1 MSNAIAAGQVLVS
14 MASGLKRV
22 IHPISGSLGYLSAV
36 LSLCM
41 AAVIILDVVL
51 RLGFNRPMA
60 GILEYE
66 TFLLIVITFLSL
78 AQAMIRRRHVAIDL
92 ITCRFSPKARLF
104 SGAVFSIFGTFLF
117 FLISWRLVVRAIDAF
132 GNGSAAGVTQIPFYP
147 FYFIAALGCALITF
161 VLLEDL
167 LNYLGEILKNG
178 NHPCL
183 RLALIFVVSAA
194 VLIFPPLMKLAGAI
208 QLGSMTT
215 GLLFLLLM
223 LVMMML
229 GFPIAFS
236 MGLTGILGLWYLT
249 GFKISMGALGIS
261 VYDSVSEYYLCVV
274 PFFILMGLL
283 CLKAGVSR
291 SLYKASHAWFG
302 QMPGGLA
309 VGTVLG
315 CGGFA
320 AICGDS
326 MATAATMS
334 SVSLPEMKKY
344 HYDDALATG
353 SVAAGG
359 TLGILIPPSIGFIA
373 YGIITEQSVGQL
385 FMAGMIPGLLLMVLF
400 AVTVYIRCKMNPALG
415 PAAAASTLSEKMAS
429 LKDVWQVF
437 LLFCVVIGGI
447 YSGLVTPT
455 EAGGVGAIGAL
466 IIAAF
471 SKEFSWKE
479 LLEALIG
486 SIEMSTMILT
496 ILIGVTILG
505 NFVTL
510 TQIPMELAA
519 FLEGLDVS
527 RYVLF
532 VLILVL
538 YLFLGMVMNIIP
550 MIMLTLPILFPTI
563 MALGFDPIW
572 FGVIMVI
579 MMEMGQITPPVG
591 INVFVIHGVA
601 DKVPMSTIFRGVLP
615 FLLVQVLVIVILTL
629 FPAIALYLPN
639 AMDVLAPIG
648 N

>member
-1 MSNAIAAGQVLVS
+1 MSSAIRAGDVL
-14 MASGLKRV
+14 ASIAFGLKRFV
-22 IHPISGSLGYLSAV
+22 HPISKYLGYLSAV
-36 LSLCM
+36 LSLSM
-41 AAVIILDVVL
+41 AAVIFLDLIL
-51 RLGFNRPMA
+51 RLGFRLPMT

-66 TFLLIVITFLSL
+66 TFLLVTITFLSL
-78 AQAMIRRRHVAIDL
+78 AQTMIKRRHVSIDL
-92 ITCRFSPKARLF
+92 LTCRFSVRTRDF
-104 SGAVFSIFGTFLF
+104 FGAVFSFFGLFLF
-117 FLISWRLVVRAIDAF
+117 FLISRQIAIRGMDAF
-132 GNGSAAGVTQIPFYP
+132 KSGSSEAVTQIPHYP
-147 FYFIAALGCALITF
+147 FYYIGALGCALIAL

-167 LNYLGEILKNG
+167 LNCLSAILKRQEK
-178 NHPCL
+178 PW
-183 RLALIFVVSAA
+183 RLLLAICAVSVGVLAFPALLNI
-194 VLIFPPLMKLAGAI
+194 GAI
-208 QLGSMTT
+208 KLGNMSA
-215 GLLFLLLM
+215 GIIFISLM
-223 LVMMML
+223 LAMMML

-236 MGLTGILGLWYLT
+236 MGLVGILGLWYLT
-249 GFKISMGALGIS
+249 GFKISMGAVGIS
-261 VYDSVSEYYLCVV
+261 GYDAVAEYYLCVV

-283 CLKAGVSR
+283 CLKAGISR
-291 SLYKASHAWFG
+291 SLYKASHTWFG

-309 VGTVLG
+309 VGTIFG

-344 HYDDALATG
+344 HYDDSLATG

-385 FMAGMIPGLLLMVLF
+385 FMAGIIPGLLLMFLF
-400 AVTVYIRCKMNPALG
+400 AATVYLRCKMNPTLG
-415 PAAAASTLSEKMAS
+415 PAASKSTLMEKILS
-429 LKDVWQVF
+429 LKDIWQVS
-437 LLFCVVIGGI
+437 LLFFVVIGGI

-466 IIAAF
+466 IIAAM
-471 SKEFSWKE
+471 SKEFSWKG
-479 LLEALIG
+479 LSEALIEG
-486 SIEMSTMILT
+486 IEMSAMILT

-510 TQIPMELAA
+510 TQIPMELAG
-519 FLEGLDVS
+519 FLGGLQVS

-538 YLFLGMVMNIIP
+538 YLFLGMAMNIIP

-563 MALGFDPIW
+563 LSLGFDPIW

-601 DKVPMSTIFRGVLP
+601 DNVSMATIFRGILP
-615 FLLVQVLVIVILTL
+615 FLFVMALVIIILTI
-629 FPAIALYLPN
+629 FPDIALYLPN
-639 AMDVLAPIG
+639 AMKVLAPIG

>member
-1 MSNAIAAGQVLVS
+1 MSSAIRVGDILES
-14 MASGLKRV
+14 IASGLKRFT
-22 IHPISGSLGYLSAV
+22 HPVSKYLGYLSAI

-41 AAVIILDVVL
+41 AAVIILDLILLLV
-51 RLGFNRPMA
+51 FHKPMI

-66 TFLLIVITFLSL
+66 TFLLVIITFLSL
-78 AQAMIRRRHVAIDL
+78 AQTMIKRRHVSIDL
-92 ITCRFSPKARLF
+92 ITYRFSQRTRLF
-104 SGAVFSIFGTFLF
+104 FGAIFSVFGMFLF
-117 FLISWRLVVRAIDAF
+117 FVISWQVVIRAVDAF
-132 GNGSAAGVTQIPFYP
+132 ARGSAAAVTGIPLYP
-147 FYFIAALGCALITF
+147 FYFIAALGCALITL
-161 VLLEDL
+161 VLLENL
-167 LNYLGEILKNG
+167 LNCLSGILKN
-178 NHPCL
+178 HKKSWL
-183 RLALIFVVSAA
+183 WLLAACAISTA
-194 VLIFPPLMKLAGAI
+194 VLISPALMNMGAI
-208 QLGSMTT
+208 ELGNMST
-215 GLLFLLLM
+215 GLFFLVLM

-236 MGLTGILGLWYLT
+236 MGLAGVLGLWYLM
-249 GFKISMGALGIS
+249 GFKVALGAVRIS
-261 VYDSVSEYYLCVV
+261 AYDAVSEYYLCVV

-283 CLKAGVSR
+283 CLKAGISR
-291 SLYKASHAWFG
+291 SLYKASHTWFG

-344 HYDDALATG
+344 HYDDSLATG

-385 FMAGMIPGLLLMVLF
+385 FMAGMIPGLLLMFLF
-400 AVTVYIRCKMNPALG
+400 AVTVYIRCKRNPALG
-415 PAAAASTLSEKMAS
+415 PVAEKSTLSEKIIS
-429 LKDVWQVF
+429 LKDVWKVF
-437 LLFCVVIGGI
+437 ILFCVVIGGI

-466 IIAAF
+466 VIAAM
-471 SKEFSWKE
+471 SKEFSWKA
-479 LLEALIG
+479 LFEALIEG
-486 SIEMSTMILT
+486 IQMSAMIFT
-496 ILIGVTILG
+496 ILIGVGILG

-510 TQIPMELAA
+510 TQIPMELAG
-519 FLEGLDVS
+519 FLESLDVS

-601 DKVPMSTIFRGVLP
+601 ENVRMATIFRGILP
-615 FLLVQVLVIVILTL
+615 FMLVMVLVIIILTI
-629 FPAIALYLPN
+629 FPQIALFLPN
-639 AMDVLAPIG
+639 AMDVLPSIG

>member
-1 MSNAIAAGQVLVS
+1 MSTAIDGDNFLEV
-14 MASGLKRV
+14 MASAMARI
-22 IHPISGSLGYLSAV
+22 IHPISRYLGYLSAV

-41 AAVIILDVVL
+41 AAVIIVDLVL
-51 RLGFNRPMA
+51 RLVFNRPMA

-66 TFLLIVITFLSL
+66 TFLLVVVTFLSL
-78 AQAMIRRRHVAIDL
+78 AQTMIKRRHVAID
-92 ITCRFSPKARLF
+92 IVTSRFSKETKSFLE
-104 SGAVFSIFGTFLF
+104 AVFAILGTFLF
-117 FLISWRLVVRAIDAF
+117 SLISWQLTVRALDAF
-132 GNGSAAGVTQIPFYP
+132 YSDSAAGVTLIPLYP
-147 FYFIAALGCALITF
+147 FYGIAAFGCGLITL

-167 LNYLGEILKNG
+167 MRGLGRIFKHQNRPWLWLGIILIVSISV
-178 NHPCL
+178 
-183 RLALIFVVSAA
+183 LA
-194 VLIFPPLMKLAGAI
+194 FPALMKMGGVK
-208 QLGSMTT
+208 LGSMTA
-215 GLLFLLLM
+215 GLLFLGLM
-223 LVMMML
+223 LVMMLL

-236 MGLTGILGLWYLT
+236 MGLLGILGLWYLT
-249 GFKISMGALGIS
+249 GFKISMGALGIA

-283 CLKAGVSR
+283 CLKAGISR
-291 SLYKASHAWFG
+291 SLYRASHAWFG

-344 HYDDALATG
+344 QYDDSLATG

-385 FMAGMIPGLLLMVLF
+385 FMAGMIPGILLMILF
-400 AVTVYIRCKMNPALG
+400 AVTIYIRCRKNPRLG
-415 PAAAASTLSEKMAS
+415 PAAAASTMAQKIAS

-455 EAGGVGAIGAL
+455 EAGGVGAVGAL
-466 IIAAF
+466 LIAF
-471 SKEFSWKE
+471 LSKEFSFKG

-486 SIEMSTMILT
+486 GIEMSTMILT

-510 TQIPMELAA
+510 TQIPMELAG
-519 FLEGLDVS
+519 FLERLDVS

-591 INVFVIHGVA
+591 INVFVIHGVSEGVSMA
-601 DKVPMSTIFRGVLP
+601 TIFKGVLP
-615 FLLVQVLVIVILTL
+615 FLLVQILVIVILTF
-629 FPAIALYLPN
+629 FPDIALYLPN

>member
-1 MSNAIAAGQVLVS
+1 MSSAIRVGDVLAS
-14 MASGLKRV
+14 MASGLKRF
-22 IHPISGSLGYLSAV
+22 IHPISKYLGYLSAV

-41 AAVIILDVVL
+41 AAVIILDLIL
-51 RLGFNRPMA
+51 RLGFNRPMS

-66 TFLLIVITFLSL
+66 TFLLVVITFLSL
-78 AQAMIRRRHVAIDL
+78 AQTMIKRRHVAIDL
-92 ITCRFSPKARLF
+92 VSSRFSPAAKSFL
-104 SGAVFSIFGTFLF
+104 GAVFSIFGAFMFSLM
-117 FLISWRLVVRAIDAF
+117 SWRLALRTIDAVE
-132 GNGSAAGVTQIPFYP
+132 NGSAASVTEIPLYP
-147 FYFIAALGCALITF
+147 FYFIAALGCALITL

-167 LNYLGEILKNG
+167 LNGLCKILKNEKS
-178 NHPCL
+178 PWL
-183 RLALIFVVSAA
+183 WFSAILVVSVA
-194 VLIFPPLMKLAGAI
+194 VLIFPVLMKLGAI
-208 QLGSMTT
+208 KLGSITT
-215 GLLFLLLM
+215 GLLFLILM

-249 GFKISMGALGIS
+249 GFKISMGALSIS

-334 SVSLPEMKKY
+334 SVSLPEMKRY

-385 FMAGMIPGLLLMVLF
+385 FMAGMIPGLLLMALF
-400 AVTVYIRCKMNPALG
+400 AVTVYIRCKRNPNLG
-415 PAAAASTLSEKMAS
+415 PAAGPSTFSEKMAS

-466 IIAAF
+466 VIA
-471 SKEFSWKE
+471 SLSREFSWKG
-479 LLEALIG
+479 LFEALIEG
-486 SIEMSTMILT
+486 IEMSTMILT

-505 NFVTL
+505 NFITL
-510 TQIPMELAA
+510 TQIPMELAG
-519 FLEGLDVS
+519 FLDGLNVS

-532 VLILVL
+532 ALILLL
-538 YLFLGMVMNIIP
+538 YLILGMVMNIIP

-563 MALGFDPIW
+563 MTLGFDPIW

-629 FPAIALYLPN
+629 FPQIALYLPN

>member
-1 MSNAIAAGQVLVS
+1 MI
-14 MASGLKRV
+14 
-22 IHPISGSLGYLSAV
+22 
-36 LSLCM
+36 
-41 AAVIILDVVL
+41 
-51 RLGFNRPMA
+51 
-60 GILEYE
+60 
-66 TFLLIVITFLSL
+66 ITFLSL
-78 AQAMIRRRHVAIDL
+78 AQTMIHRRHVAIDL
-92 ITCRFSPKARLF
+92 VTCRFSENTRLF
-104 SGAVFSIFGTFLF
+104 FEALFSVLGMFLF
-117 FLISWRLVVRAIDAF
+117 ALITWQVTIRGWDALHS
-132 GNGSAAGVTQIPFYP
+132 GSAAAVTQIPHYP
-147 FYFIAALGCALITF
+147 LYFIAALGCALITL

-167 LNYLGEILKNG
+167 LNALAQILKNR
-178 NHPCL
+178 NRSWL
-183 RLALIFVVSAA
+183 WILLICAVATA
-194 VLIFPPLMKLAGAI
+194 VLVFPGLMNLGDI
-208 QLGSMTT
+208 RLGSMAT
-215 GLLFLLLM
+215 GLVFLALM
-223 LVMMML
+223 MLMMVL

-236 MGLTGILGLWYLT
+236 MGLTGVLGLWYVA

-261 VYDSVSEYYLCVV
+261 AYDSVSEYYLCVV

-283 CLKAGVSR
+283 CLKAGISR

-309 VGTVLG
+309 VSTILG

-344 HYDDALATG
+344 HYDDSLATG

-385 FMAGMIPGLLLMVLF
+385 FMAGMIPGILLMILF
-400 AVTVYIRCKMNPALG
+400 AVTVYIRCRRNPALG
-415 PAAAASTLSEKMAS
+415 PAAAASTWSEKIAS
-429 LKDVWQVF
+429 LKNVWQVF
-437 LLFCVVIGGI
+437 LLFCLVIGGI
-447 YSGLVTPT
+447 YSGFVTPT
-455 EAGGVGAIGAL
+455 EAGGVGAVGAL
-466 IIAAF
+466 IIAAL
-471 SKEFSWKE
+471 SREFSWKG

-486 SIEMSTMILT
+486 GIEMSAMILT

-510 TQIPMELAA
+510 TQIPMELAG
-519 FLEGLDVS
+519 FLDGLHVS

-591 INVFVIHGVA
+591 INVFVIHGIA
-601 DKVPMSTIFRGVLP
+601 EDVPMATIFKGIIP
-615 FLLVQVLVIVILTL
+615 FIIVEVLVIVILTF
-629 FPAIALYLPN
+629 FPQIALFLPN